1 MTAAAAGTGLDE
13 DALVARARR
22 GDPGA
27 FELLYREHAGRVHGL
42 CLRMTGQREAAEDC
56 TQEAFLNAWRALP
69 GFELR
74 SSFSTWLHRI
84 AVNTVLARGRSPMR
98 RLESPLAGAD
108 GEDLDFEDT
117 RQGDPAA
124 PIDLER
130 AIASLPE
137 GARHVL
143 VLYGVY
149 GHTHEEAATMLG
161 IAVGTCKAQLHRA
174 RQLLR
179 ERMGLEQAS

>member
-1 MTAAAAGTGLDE
+1 MGQDETALID
-13 DALVARARR
+13 RARR
-22 GDPGA
+22 GDQAA

-42 CLRMTGQREAAEDC
+42 CLRMTGQQASAEDC
-56 TQEAFLNAWRALP
+56 TQEAFISAWRALP

-84 AVNTVLARGRSPMR
+84 AVNAVLARGRSSAR
-98 RLESPLAGAD
+98 RMESPLTGAD
-108 GEDLDFEDT
+108 GEDLDFEDPG
-117 RQGDPAA
+117 QGDPAA

-143 VLYGVY
+143 VLYGIH

-174 RQLLR
+174 RRLLR
-179 ERMGLEQAS
+179 ERMGMEHET